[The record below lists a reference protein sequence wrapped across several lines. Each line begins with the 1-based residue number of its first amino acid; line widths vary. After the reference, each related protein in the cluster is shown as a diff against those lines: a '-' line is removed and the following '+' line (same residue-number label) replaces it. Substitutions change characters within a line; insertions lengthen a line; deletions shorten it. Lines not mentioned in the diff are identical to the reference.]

1 MVAIGKTVR
10 AFLSVLLTG
19 SHATKWSPDV
29 VPFFTVRHHVTT
41 FVNRFFFMV
50 HFSFPGYFSMPPTLH
65 PSLDK
70 GSNSSE
76 LSQLLL
82 VACFAT
88 NFAACNF
95 FITVTYWTPYGTPSL
110 PLTSFTLKW
119 FLSYIRYLLFSSNWL
134 LSRDSW
140 YPPLQPRRLQSFLLG
155 FEDKL

>member
-29 VPFFTVRHHVTT
+29 VRFFTVRHHVTT

-88 NFAACNF
+88 NF
-95 FITVTYWTPYGTPSL
+95 
-110 PLTSFTLKW
+110 TLKW

-140 YPPLQPRRLQSFLLG
+140 YPPVQPRRLQSFLLG